1 MKMLLV
7 GGNKYNL
14 ADINDREKLHKWVD
28 QWVEE
33 NFEDLLM
40 NGELEPEVAQVHEL
54 ISEED
59 SVALHG
65 MWFNG
70 NLQITHWYEPITDY
84 LDEMDISYTVLHNGD
99 VDMYLKGEH
108 IIFTREEVHNKDKN
122 NTYVVCEDGII
133 RKEVLEKF
141 GLYYV
146 KDYYLP
152 RVS

>member
-1 MKMLLV
+1 MLQV

-14 ADINDREKLHKWVD
+14 TDINDREKLHKWVD

-40 NGELEPEVAQVHEL
+40 NGELKSEVAHVHEL

-59 SVALHG
+59 SVSLHG
-65 MWFNG
+65 KWFNG
-70 NLQITHWYEPITDY
+70 NLEITHWYEPLTEY
-84 LDEMDISYTVLHNGD
+84 LEEMEISYEVLHNGD
-99 VDMYLKGEH
+99 VDMFLKGEH
-108 IIFTREEVHNKDKN
+108 IIFTREEVVSKEDEY
-122 NTYVVCEDGII
+122 TYVVCEDGII

>member
-1 MKMLLV
+1 MKMLQV

-14 ADINDREKLHKWVD
+14 TDINDREKLHKWVD

-40 NGELEPEVAQVHEL
+40 NGELKSEVAHVHEL

-59 SVALHG
+59 SVSLHG
-65 MWFNG
+65 KWFNG
-70 NLQITHWYEPITDY
+70 NLEITHWYEPLTEY
-84 LDEMDISYTVLHNGD
+84 LEEMEISYEVLHNGD
-99 VDMYLKGEH
+99 VDMFLKGEH
-108 IIFTREEVHNKDKN
+108 IIFTREEVVSKEDEY
-122 NTYVVCEDGII
+122 TYVVCEDGII